1 MFSYLKGYLTQK
13 GQNFVVIE
21 VSGIGFKVYTS
32 LTSLESISASEENSP
47 VTFYTY
53 LYIKEGIMD
62 LYGFSSQEE
71 LNMFELL
78 ISVSG
83 VGAKGAIAILSS
95 LTPQKLAVSLVT
107 NDVSSIKKASGIGP
121 KTAQRIILELKDKI
135 KNEELIASS
144 AAENTDTAANFVMND
159 ARGEAVSALIVLG
172 YSKFEAERAVAKVSP
187 DFTDTEE
194 IIKSALKALI

>member
-13 GQNFVVIE
+13 GQNFAVIE

-32 LTSLESISASEENSP
+32 ATTLQSISASEENSP

-95 LTPQKLAVSLVT
+95 LTPSKLAVSLVT
-107 NDVSSIKKASGIGP
+107 NDVASIKKASGIGP

-135 KNEELIASS
+135 KNEELIASPQEKS
-144 AAENTDTAANFVMND
+144 ADEAEFIAND
-159 ARGEAVSALIVLG
+159 ARSEAVSALMVLG
-172 YSKFEAERAVAKVSP
+172 YSKFEAERAVAKASP
-187 DFTDTEE
+187 DLADTEE

>member
-1 MFSYLKGYLTQK
+1 MFSYLKGFLAQK
-13 GQNFVVIE
+13 GQNYVVID
-21 VSGIGFKVYTS
+21 VSGVGFKVYTS
-32 LTSLESISASEENSP
+32 MTSLEGIAAKNENDP

-62 LYGFSSQEE
+62 LYGFSTQEE

-135 KNEELIASS
+135 KDEELTAS
-144 AAENTDTAANFVMND
+144 AEDGGISEEIPLTSSRA
-159 ARGEAVSALIVLG
+159 EAVSALMVLG
-172 YSKFEAERAVAKVSP
+172 YSKFEAERAVSKI
-187 DFTDTEE
+187 DTSLTETE
-194 IIKSALKALI
+194 DIIKAALKALI

>member
-13 GQNFVVIE
+13 GQNFAVIE

-32 LTSLESISASEENSP
+32 ATTLQSISASEENSL

-53 LYIKEGIMD
+53 LYIKEEIMD

-95 LTPQKLAVSLVT
+95 LTPSKLAVSLVT
-107 NDVSSIKKASGIGP
+107 NDVASIKKASGIGP

-135 KNEELIASS
+135 KNEELIASPQEKS
-144 AAENTDTAANFVMND
+144 AEEAEFIAND
-159 ARGEAVSALIVLG
+159 ARSEAVSALMVLG
-172 YSKFEAERAVAKVSP
+172 YSKFEAERAVAKASP
-187 DFTDTEE
+187 DLTDTEE

>member
-1 MFSYLKGYLTQK
+1 MFSYLKGFLAQK
-13 GQNFVVIE
+13 GQNFVVID

-32 LTSLESISASEENSP
+32 LTSLQSIGANAENTP

-53 LYIKEGIMD
+53 MYIKEGIMD
-62 LYGFSSQEE
+62 LYGFSTAEE

-83 VGAKGAIAILSS
+83 VGAKGAIAVLSS

-135 KNEELIASS
+135 KNEELV
-144 AAENTDTAANFVMND
+144 AAQEDTSISDGISLTDAHS
-159 ARGEAVSALIVLG
+159 EAVSALIVLG
-172 YSKFEAERAVAKVSP
+172 YSKIEAENAVTKAPK
-187 DFTDTEE
+187 DLNNAED
-194 IIKSALKALI
+194 IIKAALKALI

>member
-1 MFSYLKGYLTQK
+1 MFSYLKGFLAQK
-13 GQNFVVIE
+13 GQNFVVID

-32 LTSLESISASEENSP
+32 LTSLQSIGANAENTP

-53 LYIKEGIMD
+53 MYIKEGIMD
-62 LYGFSSQEE
+62 LYGFSTPEE

-135 KNEELIASS
+135 KNEELV
-144 AAENTDTAANFVMND
+144 AAQEDTSISDGISLTDAHS
-159 ARGEAVSALIVLG
+159 EAVSALIVLG
-172 YSKFEAERAVAKVSP
+172 YSKIEAENAVTKAPK
-187 DFTDTEE
+187 DLNNAED
-194 IIKSALKALI
+194 IIKAALKALI

>member
-13 GQNFVVIE
+13 GQNFAVIE

-32 LTSLESISASEENSP
+32 ATTLQSISASEENSL

-95 LTPQKLAVSLVT
+95 LTPSKLAVSLVT
-107 NDVSSIKKASGIGP
+107 NDVASIKKASGIGP

-135 KNEELIASS
+135 KNEELIASPQEKS
-144 AAENTDTAANFVMND
+144 AEEAEFIAND
-159 ARGEAVSALIVLG
+159 ARSEAVSALMVLG
-172 YSKFEAERAVAKVSP
+172 YERK
-187 DFTDTEE
+187 
-194 IIKSALKALI
+194 IKWILTKELSHQILLTKMLTWKRA

>member
-13 GQNFVVIE
+13 GQNFAVIE

-32 LTSLESISASEENSP
+32 ATTLQSISASEENSP

-83 VGAKGAIAILSS
+83 VGAKGAIGVLSA
-95 LTPQKLAVSLVT
+95 LTPSKLAVSLVT
-107 NDVSSIKKASGIGP
+107 NDVASIKKASGIGP

-135 KNEELIASS
+135 KNEELIVSPQEKS
-144 AAENTDTAANFVMND
+144 AEDAEFIAND
-159 ARGEAVSALIVLG
+159 ARSEAVSALMVLG
-172 YSKFEAERAVAKVSP
+172 YSKFEAERAVAKASP
-187 DFTDTEE
+187 DLTDTEE

>member
-13 GQNFVVIE
+13 GQNFAVIE

-32 LTSLESISASEENSP
+32 ATTLQSISASEENSP

-83 VGAKGAIAILSS
+83 VGAKGAIGVLSA
-95 LTPQKLAVSLVT
+95 LTPSKLAVSLVT
-107 NDVSSIKKASGIGP
+107 NDVASIKKASGIGP

-135 KNEELIASS
+135 KNDELIDAPQEKS
-144 AAENTDTAANFVMND
+144 AEAEFIAND
-159 ARGEAVSALIVLG
+159 ARSEAVSALMVLG
-172 YSKFEAERAVAKVSP
+172 YSKFEAERAVAKASP
-187 DFTDTEE
+187 DLTDTEE

>member
-13 GQNFVVIE
+13 GQNFAVIE

-32 LTSLESISASEENSP
+32 ATTLQSISASEENSP

-95 LTPQKLAVSLVT
+95 LTPSKLAVSLVT
-107 NDVSSIKKASGIGP
+107 NDVASIKKASGIGP
-121 KTAQRIILELKDKI
+121 KTAQTIILELKDKI
-135 KNEELIASS
+135 KNEELIASPQEKS
-144 AAENTDTAANFVMND
+144 AEEAEFIAND
-159 ARGEAVSALIVLG
+159 ARSEAVSALMVLG
-172 YSKFEAERAVAKVSP
+172 YSKFEAERAVAKASP
-187 DFTDTEE
+187 DLTDTEE

>member
-1 MFSYLKGYLTQK
+1 MFSYLKGFLSQK
-13 GQNFVVIE
+13 GQNYVVID
-21 VSGIGFKVYTS
+21 VSGVGFKVYTS
-32 LTSLESISASEENSP
+32 MTSLEGITAKNESDP

-62 LYGFSSQEE
+62 LYGFSTQEE

-135 KNEELIASS
+135 KNEELTAS
-144 AAENTDTAANFVMND
+144 AENGGISEEIPLTSSRA
-159 ARGEAVSALIVLG
+159 EAVSALMVLG
-172 YSKFEAERAVAKVSP
+172 YSKFEAERAVSKI
-187 DFTDTEE
+187 DTSLTETE
-194 IIKSALKALI
+194 DIIKAALKALI

>member
-13 GQNFVVIE
+13 GQNFAVIE

-32 LTSLESISASEENSP
+32 ATTLQSISASEENSL

-95 LTPQKLAVSLVT
+95 LTPSKLAVSLVT
-107 NDVSSIKKASGIGP
+107 NDVASIKKANSNTRSSLHHRRKNPRRRLNLLQTMHAARQSARLWFWDIQNLRRNARSQKRHPTLPTP
-121 KTAQRIILELKDKI
+121 KKL
-135 KNEELIASS
+135 
-144 AAENTDTAANFVMND
+144 
-159 ARGEAVSALIVLG
+159 
-172 YSKFEAERAVAKVSP
+172 
-187 DFTDTEE
+187 
-194 IIKSALKALI
+194 

>member
-13 GQNFVVIE
+13 GQNFAVIE

-32 LTSLESISASEENSP
+32 ATTLQSISASEENSP

-83 VGAKGAIAILSS
+83 VGAKGAIGVLSA
-95 LTPQKLAVSLVT
+95 LTPSKFAVSLVT
-107 NDVSSIKKASGIGP
+107 NDVASIKKASGIGP

-135 KNEELIASS
+135 KNEELIASPQEKS
-144 AAENTDTAANFVMND
+144 AEDAEFIAND
-159 ARGEAVSALIVLG
+159 ARSEAVSALMVLG
-172 YSKFEAERAVAKVSP
+172 YSKFEAERAVAKASP
-187 DFTDTEE
+187 NLTDTEE

>member
-13 GQNFVVIE
+13 GPNFAVIE

-32 LTSLESISASEENSP
+32 ATTLQSISASEENSP

-83 VGAKGAIAILSS
+83 VGAKGAIGVLSA
-95 LTPQKLAVSLVT
+95 LTPSKLAVSLVT
-107 NDVSSIKKASGIGP
+107 NDVASIKKASGIGP
-121 KTAQRIILELKDKI
+121 KTAQRIILELPQEKSAEDA
-135 KNEELIASS
+135 EFIA
-144 AAENTDTAANFVMND
+144 ND
-159 ARGEAVSALIVLG
+159 ARSEAVSALMVLG
-172 YSKFEAERAVAKVSP
+172 YSKFEAERAVAKASP
-187 DFTDTEE
+187 DLTDTEE

>member
-13 GQNFVVIE
+13 GQNFAVIE

-32 LTSLESISASEENSP
+32 ATTLQSISASEENSP

-95 LTPQKLAVSLVT
+95 LTPSKLAVSLVT
-107 NDVSSIKKASGIGP
+107 NDVASIKKASGIGP

-135 KNEELIASS
+135 KNEELIASPQEKS
-144 AAENTDTAANFVMND
+144 ADEAEFIAND
-159 ARGEAVSALIVLG
+159 ARSEAVSALMVLG
-172 YSKFEAERAVAKVSP
+172 YSKFEAERAVAKASP
-187 DFTDTEE
+187 DLTDTEE

>member
-13 GQNFVVIE
+13 GQNFAVIE

-32 LTSLESISASEENSP
+32 ATTLQSISASEENSP

-83 VGAKGAIAILSS
+83 VGAKGAIGVLSA
-95 LTPQKLAVSLVT
+95 LTPSKLAVSLVT
-107 NDVSSIKKASGIGP
+107 NDVASIKKASGIGP

-135 KNEELIASS
+135 KNEELIASPQEKS
-144 AAENTDTAANFVMND
+144 AEDAEFSAND
-159 ARGEAVSALIVLG
+159 ARSEAVSALMVLG
-172 YSKFEAERAVAKVSP
+172 YSKFEAERAVAKASP
-187 DFTDTEE
+187 DLTDTEE

>member
-13 GQNFVVIE
+13 GQNFAVIE

-32 LTSLESISASEENSP
+32 ATTLQSISASEENSP

-95 LTPQKLAVSLVT
+95 LTPSKLAVSLVT
-107 NDVSSIKKASGIGP
+107 NDVASIKKASGIGP

-135 KNEELIASS
+135 KNEELIASPQENPRRRLNLLQTMHAARQS
-144 AAENTDTAANFVMND
+144 ARLWFWDIQNLRRN
-159 ARGEAVSALIVLG
+159 ARSQKRHPTLPTPKKL
-172 YSKFEAERAVAKVSP
+172 
-187 DFTDTEE
+187 
-194 IIKSALKALI
+194 

>member
-1 MFSYLKGYLTQK
+1 MFSYLKGFLAQK
-13 GQNFVVIE
+13 GQNYVVID
-21 VSGIGFKVYTS
+21 VSGVGFKVYTS
-32 LTSLESISASEENSP
+32 MTSLEGIAAKNENDP

-62 LYGFSSQEE
+62 LYGFSTQEE

-95 LTPQKLAVSLVT
+95 LTPQKLAISLVT

-135 KNEELIASS
+135 KDEELTAS
-144 AAENTDTAANFVMND
+144 AEDGGISEEIPLTSSRA
-159 ARGEAVSALIVLG
+159 EAVSALMVLG
-172 YSKFEAERAVAKVSP
+172 YSKFEAERAVSKI
-187 DFTDTEE
+187 DTSLTETE
-194 IIKSALKALI
+194 DIIKAALKALI

>member
-13 GQNFVVIE
+13 GQNFAVIE

-32 LTSLESISASEENSP
+32 ATTLQSISASEENSP

-95 LTPQKLAVSLVT
+95 LTPSKLAVSLVT
-107 NDVSSIKKASGIGP
+107 NDVASIKKASGIGP

-135 KNEELIASS
+135 KNEELIASPQEKS
-144 AAENTDTAANFVMND
+144 AEEAEFIAND
-159 ARGEAVSALIVLG
+159 ARSEAVSALIVLG
-172 YSKFEAERAVAKVSP
+172 YSKFEAERAVAKASP
-187 DFTDTEE
+187 DLTDTEE

>member
-13 GQNFVVIE
+13 GQNFAVIE

-32 LTSLESISASEENSP
+32 ATTLQSISASEENSP

-95 LTPQKLAVSLVT
+95 LTPSKLAVSLVT
-107 NDVSSIKKASGIGP
+107 NDVASIKKASGIGP

-135 KNEELIASS
+135 KNEELIASPQEKS
-144 AAENTDTAANFVMND
+144 AEEAEFIAND
-159 ARGEAVSALIVLG
+159 ARSEAVSALMVLG
-172 YSKFEAERAVAKVSP
+172 YSKFEAERAVAKASP
-187 DFTDTEE
+187 DLTDTEE

>member
-13 GQNFVVIE
+13 GQNFAVIE

-32 LTSLESISASEENSP
+32 ATTLQSISASEENSP

-62 LYGFSSQEE
+62 LNGFSSQEE

-83 VGAKGAIAILSS
+83 VGAKGAIGVLSA
-95 LTPQKLAVSLVT
+95 LTPSKLAVSLVT
-107 NDVSSIKKASGIGP
+107 NDVASIKKASGIGP

-135 KNEELIASS
+135 KNEELIASPQEKS
-144 AAENTDTAANFVMND
+144 AEDAEFIAND
-159 ARGEAVSALIVLG
+159 ARSEAVSALMVLG
-172 YSKFEAERAVAKVSP
+172 YSKFEAERAVAKASP
-187 DFTDTEE
+187 DLTDTEE

>member
-13 GQNFVVIE
+13 GQNFAVIE

-32 LTSLESISASEENSP
+32 ATTLQSISASEENSP

-95 LTPQKLAVSLVT
+95 LTPSKLAVSLVT
-107 NDVSSIKKASGIGP
+107 NDVASIKKASGIGP

-135 KNEELIASS
+135 KNEELIASPQEKS
-144 AAENTDTAANFVMND
+144 AEEAEFIAND
-159 ARGEAVSALIVLG
+159 ARSEAVSALMVLG
-172 YSKFEAERAVAKVSP
+172 YSKFEAERAVAKASP
-187 DFTDTEE
+187 DLTDTEE
-194 IIKSALKALI
+194 IIKSALKSLI

>member
-13 GQNFVVIE
+13 GQNFAVIE

-32 LTSLESISASEENSP
+32 ATTLQSISASEENSP

-95 LTPQKLAVSLVT
+95 LTPSKLAVSLVT
-107 NDVSSIKKASGIGP
+107 NDVASIKKV
-121 KTAQRIILELKDKI
+121 RE
-135 KNEELIASS
+135 
-144 AAENTDTAANFVMND
+144 
-159 ARGEAVSALIVLG
+159 
-172 YSKFEAERAVAKVSP
+172 
-187 DFTDTEE
+187 
-194 IIKSALKALI
+194 

>member
-13 GQNFVVIE
+13 GQNFAVIE

-32 LTSLESISASEENSP
+32 ATTLQSISASEENSP

-95 LTPQKLAVSLVT
+95 LTPSKLAVSLVT
-107 NDVSSIKKASGIGP
+107 NDVASIKKASGIGP

-135 KNEELIASS
+135 KNEELIASPQKKS
-144 AAENTDTAANFVMND
+144 AEEAEFIAND
-159 ARGEAVSALIVLG
+159 ARSEAVSALMVLG
-172 YSKFEAERAVAKVSP
+172 YSKFEAERAVAKASP
-187 DFTDTEE
+187 DLTDTEE

>member
-13 GQNFVVIE
+13 GQNFAVIE

-32 LTSLESISASEENSP
+32 ATTLQSISASEENSP

-95 LTPQKLAVSLVT
+95 LTPSKLAVSLVT
-107 NDVSSIKKASGIGP
+107 NDVASIKKASGIGP

-135 KNEELIASS
+135 KNEALIASPQEKS
-144 AAENTDTAANFVMND
+144 AEEAEFIAND
-159 ARGEAVSALIVLG
+159 ARSEAVSALMVLG
-172 YSKFEAERAVAKVSP
+172 YSKFEAERAVAKASP
-187 DFTDTEE
+187 DLTDTEE

>member
-1 MFSYLKGYLTQK
+1 MFSYLKGFLAQK
-13 GQNFVVIE
+13 GQNYVVID
-21 VSGIGFKVYTS
+21 VSGVGFKVYTS
-32 LTSLESISASEENSP
+32 MTSLEGIAAKNENDP

-62 LYGFSSQEE
+62 LYGFSTQEE

-121 KTAQRIILELKDKI
+121 KTAQRIIL
-135 KNEELIASS
+135 
-144 AAENTDTAANFVMND
+144 
-159 ARGEAVSALIVLG
+159 
-172 YSKFEAERAVAKVSP
+172 
-187 DFTDTEE
+187 
-194 IIKSALKALI
+194 

>member
-13 GQNFVVIE
+13 GQNFAVIE

-32 LTSLESISASEENSP
+32 ATTLQSISASEENSP

-83 VGAKGAIAILSS
+83 VGAKGAIGVLSA
-95 LTPQKLAVSLVT
+95 LTPSKLAVSLVT
-107 NDVSSIKKASGIGP
+107 NDVASIKKASGIGP

-135 KNEELIASS
+135 KNEELIASPQEKS
-144 AAENTDTAANFVMND
+144 AEDAEFIAND
-159 ARGEAVSALIVLG
+159 ARSEAVSALMVLG
-172 YSKFEAERAVAKVSP
+172 YSKFEAERAVAKASP
-187 DFTDTEE
+187 DLTDTEE
-194 IIKSALKALI
+194 IIKSALKELI

>member
-13 GQNFVVIE
+13 GQNFAVIE

-32 LTSLESISASEENSP
+32 ATTLQSISASEENSP

-71 LNMFELL
+71 LSMFELL

-95 LTPQKLAVSLVT
+95 LTPSKLAVSLVT
-107 NDVSSIKKASGIGP
+107 NDVASIKKASGIGP

-135 KNEELIASS
+135 KNEELIASPQEKS
-144 AAENTDTAANFVMND
+144 AEEAEFIAND
-159 ARGEAVSALIVLG
+159 ARSEAVSALMVLG
-172 YSKFEAERAVAKVSP
+172 YSKFEAERAVAKASP
-187 DFTDTEE
+187 DLTDTEE